1 MRIENNKINDATK
14 EGSIMLYPEDED
26 GNPEGEEGDPE
37 DEEGNPEANVGE
49 LTDLEMNTESN
60 GFIYDDYGN
69 KTPMTN
75 AHIHNL
81 TRLKIV
87 TVSNFDDIY

>member
-1 MRIENNKINDATK
+1 VEKRYAENGKLIYEITFLNGKGID
-14 EGSIMLYPEDED
+14 
-26 GNPEGEEGDPE
+26 
-37 DEEGNPEANVGE
+37 
-49 LTDLEMNTESN
+49 

-81 TRLKIV
+81 TKLKIV